1 MQFHVERR
9 AFVQMADD
17 EIGVHYLDISRHCN
31 VPCLDFAGT
40 GSGKLQP
47 LGTLTFHLQ
56 RDLLHVE
63 NDIGDVL
70 THARERGE
78 FVQHIFDLDRSNDRT
93 QSGRQKHAAKCR
105 SEEHTSELPSTMR
118 TTYAVFCLK
127 NKKYKQV

>member
-1 MQFHVERR
+1 MRISDWSSDVCISDLNISFADIGSQFHVERR

-47 LGTLTFHLQ
+47 LGTFTFHLH

-78 FVQHIFDLDRSNDRT
+78 FVRS
-93 QSGRQKHAAKCR
+93 A
-105 SEEHTSELPSTMR
+105 EHTSALQSLMR
-118 TTYAVFCLK
+118 NSY
-127 NKKYKQV
+127 